1 MQPVSTSDAAKPDRG
16 SPARRGAAEPGQRS
30 RAQEPTRPLT
40 RHDVLHPGEVAQL
53 LGVAASTV
61 YYWARQGTIPG
72 HKRGRRWLFVRW
84 EIEEW
89 LVQEAA

>member
-1 MQPVSTSDAAKPDRG
+1 MQPVPMSDAARSDAAR
-16 SPARRGAAEPGQRS
+16 PARRRAPESGHGTAAH
-30 RAQEPTRPLT
+30 APTRPLT
-40 RHDVLHPGEVAQL
+40 RHDVLHPHEVAQL